1 MQAAAKYLLI
11 LESAGAMVA
20 RLFDAQRR
28 QVAEFDAASEEVTVM
43 TKGLNAF
50 EGADPRD
57 WGLALRGHSPRE
69 LAGAMVYTL
78 DV

>member
-11 LESAGAMVA
+11 LESAGSMVA
-20 RLFDAQRR
+20 RLFDAERR
-28 QVAEFDAASEEVTVM
+28 HVAEFDASSEEVTVM
-43 TKGLNAF
+43 IKGLNARQ
-50 EGADPRD
+50 GADPSE
-57 WGLALRGHSPRE
+57 WGLALRGHNAHE